1 MARNLS
7 SASEQVTSTGIRIV
21 GRAAAELVAQAAA
34 IPLDPPPMRDAVWAA
49 RFRVRPRLGTGSAV
63 PALLETIGAAL
74 RADWDGC
81 PAVTRD
87 TPFTRP
93 PARFRGISWDVIGEP
108 GAWRG
113 ELVWR
118 HQHPRLAG
126 TAVTTHLVI
135 DEQQQITTMTLV
147 AAAEGGVRGVR
158 GIVGAGQ
165 SRPQILDEFR
175 KVVALAVDGHDGSV
189 HTLDDLGVE
198 PFVRDVLLHDDRAWP
213 VAVLAPLETGNF
225 VVSPEELAEELF
237 GLAPLYLIARHT
249 GTFRLT
255 DAIGD
260 RRLSA
265 YFGALRVYR
274 PEFSCADRSDDHWL
288 LVRDRL
294 EDPLE
299 RAILVGG
306 IAQATLHRALP
317 VEGVAARRAARAAPT
332 PAPEVPPPEA
342 MPESAEHQ
350 PAAITPQWPV
360 AVLGALTTL
369 PSAMAQLAA
378 QMHDLAGAV
387 GHLVTV
393 NSQLGDEIAR
403 LRTATAIRASSA
415 HAVERRLE
423 QIQASVALPVP
434 DAETRSDEQVPADA
448 AAVAED
454 GEAPPTLLEV
464 VRQAA
469 SEYSDALLILDSA
482 EASAVLSPYRDAD
495 RAGVVLQAMAYVSRR
510 RQEGGLG
517 SSMRAAFQELGIDY
531 RAQIAESTSDKLRQ
545 QYRCMGPGG
554 TVHECHEH
562 IAIGSTYDPRYC
574 LRIYFTSRAPSEPR
588 FVIGHV
594 GRHLTV
600 MTSS

>member
-1 MARNLS
+1 MPRYPA
-7 SASEQVTSTGIRIV
+7 SAEQVTSTGIRIV
-21 GRAAAELVAQAAA
+21 GKAAAELVAQAAA
-34 IPLDPPPMRDAVWAA
+34 IPLDAPPMRDALWAA
-49 RFRVRPRLGTGSAV
+49 RFRVRPRLGTGSPV

-74 RADWDGC
+74 RAEWDGC

-93 PARFRGISWDVIGEP
+93 PARFRGISWDVIGDP

-135 DEQQQITTMTLV
+135 DEQQQITTLTLV
-147 AAAEGGVRGVR
+147 AAADGGVPGVR

-165 SRPQILDEFR
+165 SRPPILAELR
-175 KVVALAVDGHDGSV
+175 KVVSLTVDGHDGR
-189 HTLDDLGVE
+189 LLMLEDLEVA
-198 PFVRDVLLHDDRAWP
+198 PFVRDVLLSDDRAWP
-213 VAVLAPLETGNF
+213 VGVLAPLETGNY
-225 VVSPEELAEELF
+225 VVSPEALADELF
-237 GLAPLYLIARHT
+237 GLAPLYVIARHN

-288 LVRDRL
+288 LVRERL

-299 RAILVGG
+299 RAILVGAM
-306 IAQATLHRALP
+306 AQATLHRALP
-317 VEGVAARRAARAAPT
+317 VEGVAARRAALTPPVPVAVAAQPETIPEPDVSPT
-332 PAPEVPPPEA
+332 PAAGPMVPT
-342 MPESAEHQ
+342 ES
-350 PAAITPQWPV
+350 
-360 AVLGALTTL
+360 LGALAAL
-369 PSAMAQLAA
+369 PTAIAQLAA

-393 NSQLGDEIAR
+393 NAELSDEIAR

-415 HAVERRLE
+415 QAVERRLE
-423 QIQASVALPVP
+423 QIQASVAAP
-434 DAETRSDEQVPADA
+434 ESDADA
-448 AAVAED
+448 PVEEDRVAHAGDAED
-454 GEAPPTLLEV
+454 GESLPTLLDA

-469 SEYSDALLILDSA
+469 SEYSDALLMLDSA
-482 EASAVLSPYRDAD
+482 EASAALSPYVDAD
-495 RAGVVLQAMAYVSRR
+495 RAGVVLQAMAYISRR

-517 SSMRAAFQELGIDY
+517 TSMRAAFQELGIDY
-531 RAQIAESTSDKLRQ
+531 RAQISKSTSEKLRQ
-545 QYRCMGPGG
+545 QYRFASPDG

-574 LRIYFTSRAPSEPR
+574 LRIYFTSRAPSESR
-588 FVIGHV
+588 FVVGHV
-594 GRHLTV
+594 GRHLEV